1 MSLVERGRR
10 TDGRLS
16 WDIQS
21 IIFEGLD
28 FAAYYLFLAYAGLRH
43 SLTLSL

>member
-28 FAAYYLFLAYAGLRH
+28 FAAYYSWRTQAYVIPL
-43 SLTLSL
+43 LYP